1 VNFYPRYPAHYV
13 AKTLHLTM
21 EQDGAYTRLL
31 DWYYANERG
40 IPHAQRYAIARAQ
53 TPSERRSTDAVL
65 DQFFTQENGVW
76 ANGRSDDE
84 IATAQPKIKAARENG
99 RLGGRPKKNPPGSDQ
114 KPTGFS
120 TETHNEPSAKAPQSP
135 IPNVPTDTPQRPPPA
150 AAVALEGVF
159 EGHEAPRE
167 TPNPA
172 AAYAIALTRAGFQV
186 TSMNPDLIAYVDG
199 GGTVT
204 HLQQV
209 ASLPDCAGKKAG
221 YVLAIA
227 RRELADQAKAI
238 TGGSHANRPQG
249 RESLVDRA
257 AERASRILGGAAE

>member
-13 AKTLHLTM
+13 AKTLHLSM

-135 IPNVPTDTPQRPPPA
+135 IPNTPSGTYTALPAFRATDAGRACLLMRQAGCGSTNPSHPDLLAAIAEGVEPETLADTAREAVESGKAKPFAWAITTARSRRAEGPRPITGEAHGTRRESVAERTRRLAVEGDIRDQATA
-150 AAVALEGVF
+150 AAESG
-159 EGHEAPRE
+159 
-167 TPNPA
+167 
-172 AAYAIALTRAGFQV
+172 
-186 TSMNPDLIAYVDG
+186 
-199 GGTVT
+199 
-204 HLQQV
+204 
-209 ASLPDCAGKKAG
+209 CADA
-221 YVLAIA
+221 V
-227 RRELADQAKAI
+227 
-238 TGGSHANRPQG
+238 
-249 RESLVDRA
+249 
-257 AERASRILGGAAE
+257 GAHG